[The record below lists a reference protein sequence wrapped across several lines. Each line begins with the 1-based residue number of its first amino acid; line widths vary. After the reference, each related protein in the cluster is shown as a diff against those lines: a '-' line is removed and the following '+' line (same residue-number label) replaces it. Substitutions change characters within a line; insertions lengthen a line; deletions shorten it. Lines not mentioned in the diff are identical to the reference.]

1 MVAAGGMDRDA
12 CWFVDYEEACCGVV
26 VDYFNGTGGDG
37 GFVTVNCMG
46 NAIAILDY
54 VVLVD
59 DFAVDCHCAFCN
71 SRFIVLGLSVSK
83 F

>member
-1 MVAAGGMDRDA
+1 MVAAGGMDGDA
-12 CWFVDYEEACCGVV
+12 GWFVDYEEARCGVV
-26 VDYFNGTGGDG
+26 VDYFDGTGGDG

-46 NAIAILDY
+46 NAIAILNY
-54 VVLVD
+54 VVLVN
-59 DFAVDCHCAFCN
+59 DFAVDCDCSSCN